1 MRFYLIPVYVNFI
14 EYSVSVHIHGF
25 RTQLPTA
32 FFPSNSGSFCIVY
45 VVKDPQIVGQSREK
59 MRAVYKLAEREMRWQ
74 CLWPLTLWFHRRE

>member
-32 FFPSNSGSFCIVY
+32 FFPVIVDPFAVY

-59 MRAVYKLAEREMRWQ
+59 MRAVYKLAEREMR
-74 CLWPLTLWFHRRE
+74 